1 MSTDK
6 EIYNHMNDQ
15 IKYLLEINRKKEME
29 IFKLEL
35 ELRYKTIESNI
46 LKKSLD
52 EAFDKL
58 AIYSLQDLQNKYN
71 KYK

>member
-1 MSTDK
+1 MSIDK
-6 EIYNHMNDQ
+6 AIQNHMNDQ
-15 IKYLLEINRKKEME
+15 IKYYLEINQKKEME
-29 IFKLEL
+29 IFKLNL
-35 ELRYKTIESNI
+35 ELRYKTIEVNI

>member
-1 MSTDK
+1 
-6 EIYNHMNDQ
+6 MNDQ
-15 IKYLLEINRKKEME
+15 IKYYLEINQKKEME
-29 IFKLEL
+29 IFKLNL
-35 ELRYKTIESNI
+35 ELRYKKIEVNI

-58 AIYSLQDLQNKYN
+58 AIYSLKDLQKKYN